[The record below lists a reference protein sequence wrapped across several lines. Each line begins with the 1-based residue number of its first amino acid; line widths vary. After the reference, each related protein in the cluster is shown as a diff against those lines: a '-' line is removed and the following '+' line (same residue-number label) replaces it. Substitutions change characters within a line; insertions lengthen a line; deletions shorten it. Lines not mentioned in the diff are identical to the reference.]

1 MNVTI
6 RTCYNTNM
14 LQHERV
20 TTRKRYMNTL
30 QHECYINML
39 QHVPVTIWTC
49 YNTNMSQHKQVT
61 TWICHNINMLQHESL
76 IRSHVMKKFY
86 VSVELPSVTRREIST
101 KLIALDLMALL
112 RRTSTRSTAL
122 DSTASWRKT
131 SMKSIARVSEVLSK
145 EMRPNCSLVA
155 TIRTTNKDKETHP
168 ETSVAR
174 SSLGGHQ
181 GGRSLNCKYFSLG
194 EKIKSCTLKSGLY
207 CAKQQII

>member
-1 MNVTI
+1 
-6 RTCYNTNM
+6 M
-14 LQHERV
+14 LQLEH
-20 TTRKRYMNTL
+20 
-30 QHECYINML
+30 
-39 QHVPVTIWTC
+39 
-49 YNTNMSQHKQVT
+49 VT
-61 TWICHNINMLQHESL
+61 TWTSHPFSCHE
-76 IRSHVMKKFY
+76 KFY

-145 EMRPNCSLVA
+145 GMRPNCSLVA
-155 TIRTTNKDKETHP
+155 TIRTTTKNKETHP

-181 GGRSLNCKYFSLG
+181 GDRSLNCEYFSLG
-194 EKIKSCTLKSGLY
+194 GKNLKVYFKIWTLLWKATNHINYGHV
-207 CAKQQII
+207 